1 MFRNA
6 QDSEFINDISGAEL
20 VDRSTSHW
28 RLLFVMMAGIAGFL
42 GWAFFFELEEVTRG
56 LGRVIPSSQVQIVQ
70 SFEGGIVRSIDVV
83 EGDTVEAGQVLMH
96 LDDTGFSAQLGE
108 LLEQEAALLAE
119 KARLE
124 AEAGLRNEMAF
135 PDGLAERNPLAT
147 GAEKEVFLSR
157 RLQLDQEII
166 VLQNRLLQR
175 EAEQAELQ
183 ALRAKIGF
191 TLEPLDKEIGL
202 SEDLFERGAIPEIEL
217 LRLRS
222 QRAELAGD
230 LVIANASEPRLDASI
245 REAESQIEAARASY
259 VSSARE
265 RLARLQVELAV
276 VQETLRAAND
286 RVTRTAVRA
295 PTRGTVNTVNVAT
308 IGAVVQP
315 GAALI
320 EIVPI
325 DDRLLIEVDIRPQDV
340 AFIRPGEQAS
350 VKITAYDYLIYG
362 SLQGSVKRIG
372 ADTIENA
379 NGEQFFRIV
388 VETEQAYLGTE
399 EDRLEIIPGMV
410 ASVDIQTGRK
420 SVLSYLGKP
429 VLRARSEAL
438 RER

>member
-6 QDSEFINDISGAEL
+6 QDSEFINDISGADL
-20 VDRSTSHW
+20 VDRTTSHW
-28 RLLFVMMAGIAGFL
+28 RLLFVIVAGIGAFL
-42 GWAFFFELEEVTRG
+42 AWASFYELEEVTRG
-56 LGRVIPSSQVQIVQ
+56 QGRVIPSSQVQIVQ
-70 SFEGGIVRSIDVV
+70 SLEGGIVRSIDVV
-83 EGDTVEAGQVLMH
+83 EGDTVEAGAVLMQ
-96 LDDTGFSAQLGE
+96 LDDTGFSARLGE

-119 KARLE
+119 KTRLE
-124 AEAGLRNEMAF
+124 AEASVTGDMFFPEGLEAH
-135 PDGLAERNPLAT
+135 NPLAT
-147 GAEKEVFLSR
+147 AAETEVFLSR

-166 VLQNRLLQR
+166 VLDNRLLQR
-175 EAEQAELQ
+175 QAELAELA
-183 ALRAKIGF
+183 ALRDKISL
-191 TLEPLDKEIGL
+191 TLEPMDQEIEL
-202 SEDLFERGAIPEIEL
+202 SEDLFQRGAIPQIEL
-217 LRLRS
+217 LRLKS
-222 QRAELAGD
+222 ERAALAGD
-230 LVIANASEPRLDASI
+230 LVIAAASKPRINASI
-245 REAESQIEAARASY
+245 REAESQIQAAQASY

-295 PTRGTVNTVNVAT
+295 PTRGTVNTVNVGT

-315 GAALI
+315 GAPLV

-340 AFIRPGEQAS
+340 AFIRAGEQAS
-350 VKITAYDYLIYG
+350 VKITAYDYLVYG
-362 SLQGSVKRIG
+362 ALNGQVKRIG

-388 VETEQAYLGTE
+388 VETDRAYLGTDE
-399 EDRLEIIPGMV
+399 KRLEIIPGMV

>member
-1 MFRNA
+1 MFRSDQEA
-6 QDSEFINDISGAEL
+6 EFINDIPSADL
-20 VDRSTSHW
+20 VDRSGTPW
-28 RLLFVMMAGIAGFL
+28 RLLLVLMAGVGAFL
-42 GWAFFFELEEVTRG
+42 AWAYFYELEEVTRG
-56 LGRVIPSSQVQIVQ
+56 LGRVIPSSQVQVVQ
-70 SFEGGIVRSIDVV
+70 SLEGGIVRSIDVV
-83 EGDTVEAGQVLMH
+83 EGDTVAAGDVLMQ

-108 LLEQEAALLAE
+108 LREQEAALLAE

-124 AEAGLRNEMAF
+124 AEARLAQSFDFPAGLEA
-135 PDGLAERNPLAT
+135 RNPLAT

-157 RLQLDQEII
+157 LLQLDQEIT
-166 VLQNRLLQR
+166 VLENRLSQR
-175 EAEQAELQ
+175 QAELVELE
-183 ALRAKIGF
+183 ALRQKISF
-191 TLEPLDKEIGL
+191 TLAPLDQEIAL
-202 SEDLFERGAIPEIEL
+202 SEDLFERGAIPQIEL

-222 QRAELAGD
+222 RRAELSGD
-230 LVIANASEPRLDASI
+230 LVIADASGPRIAASI

-259 VSSARE
+259 VSFARE

-276 VQETLRAAND
+276 VQEGMRAADD

-315 GAALI
+315 GAALV

-340 AFIRPGEQAS
+340 AFIRPGEAAS
-350 VKITAYDYLIYG
+350 VKITAYDYLVYG
-362 SLQGSVKRIG
+362 SLDGKVTRIG

-379 NGEQFFRIV
+379 QGEQFFRIV
-388 VETEQAYLGTE
+388 VETDKAHLGTS
-399 EDRLEIIPGMV
+399 DARLEIIPGMV
-410 ASVDIQTGRK
+410 ASVDIQTGSK

-429 VLRARSEAL
+429 VLRAQSEAL

>member
-1 MFRNA
+1 MFRNS
-6 QDSEFINDISGAEL
+6 QDSEFINDISGADL
-20 VDRSTSHW
+20 VDRTGTPW
-28 RLLFVMMAGIAGFL
+28 RLLFVILGGVGAFMA
-42 GWAFFFELEEVTRG
+42 WAYFYELEEVTRG
-56 LGRVIPSSQVQIVQ
+56 LGRVIPSSQVQVVQ
-70 SFEGGIVRSIDVV
+70 SLEGGIVRSIDVV
-83 EGDTVEAGQVLMH
+83 EGDTVEASQVLMQ

-108 LLEQEAALLAE
+108 LIEQEAALLAE

-124 AEAGLRNEMAF
+124 AEAF
-135 PDGLAERNPLAT
+135 LAEELSFPKGLEARTPLAT
-147 GAEKEVFLSR
+147 GAEMEVFLSR
-157 RLQLDQEII
+157 RLQLDREMT
-166 VLQNRLLQR
+166 VLENRLSQR
-175 EAEQAELQ
+175 QAELAELD

-191 TLEPLDKEIGL
+191 TLEPLDSEIAL
-202 SEDLFERGAIPEIEL
+202 SEDLFQRGAIPEIEL

-222 QRAELAGD
+222 RRAELSGD
-230 LVIANASEPRLDASI
+230 LVIAEASGPRIAASI
-245 REAESQIEAARASY
+245 REAESEMAAARASY

-276 VQETLRAAND
+276 VQEGLRAAND
-286 RVTRTAVRA
+286 RVVRTAVRA

-315 GAALI
+315 GAPLV

-350 VKITAYDYLIYG
+350 VKITAYDYLVYG
-362 SLQGSVKRIG
+362 SLEGRVTRIG

-379 NGEQFFRIV
+379 QGEQFFRIV
-388 VETEQAYLGTE
+388 VETDQAHLGTE
-399 EDRLEIIPGMV
+399 EERLEIIPGMV

-429 VLRARSEAL
+429 VLRASSEAL

>member
-20 VDRSTSHW
+20 VDRTNSHW
-28 RLLFVMMAGIAGFL
+28 RLLFVLIAGIGAFL
-42 GWAFFFELEEVTRG
+42 AWAYFYEIEEVTRG
-56 LGRVIPSSQVQIVQ
+56 LGRVIPSSQVQVVQ
-70 SFEGGIVRSIDVV
+70 SLEGGIVRSIDVS
-83 EGDTVEAGQVLMH
+83 EGDMVEAGQILMQ
-96 LDDTGFSAQLGE
+96 LDDTGFSAQQGE
-108 LLEQEAALLAE
+108 LLEKEAALLAE

-124 AEAGLRNEMAF
+124 AEAGFLADMRF
-135 PDGLAERNPLAT
+135 PEGLEQRNPLAT
-147 GAEKEVFLSR
+147 GAELEVFLSR
-157 RLQLDQEII
+157 RLQLDQELT
-166 VLQNRLLQR
+166 VLENRRAQR
-175 EAEQAELQ
+175 QAELAELQ
-183 ALRAKIGF
+183 ALREKIGF
-191 TLEPLDKEIGL
+191 TLAPLDAEIAL
-202 SEDLFERGAIPEIEL
+202 TEDLARRGAIPEIEL
-217 LRLRS
+217 LRIKSR
-222 QRAELAGD
+222 RAELAGD
-230 LVIANASEPRLDASI
+230 LIIAEASDPRVRAGI

-259 VSSARE
+259 VSSARG

-295 PTRGTVNTVNVAT
+295 PSRGTVNTMNVAT

-315 GAALI
+315 GAPLI

-340 AFIRPGEQAS
+340 AFIRPGEHAN

-362 SLQGSVKRIG
+362 ALEGSVTRIG
-372 ADTIENA
+372 ADTIENS
-379 NGEQFFRIV
+379 NGDQFFRII
-388 VETEQAYLGTE
+388 VETDRTYLGPDD
-399 EDRLEIIPGMV
+399 DRLDIIPGMV

-429 VLRARSEAL
+429 VLRASTEAL